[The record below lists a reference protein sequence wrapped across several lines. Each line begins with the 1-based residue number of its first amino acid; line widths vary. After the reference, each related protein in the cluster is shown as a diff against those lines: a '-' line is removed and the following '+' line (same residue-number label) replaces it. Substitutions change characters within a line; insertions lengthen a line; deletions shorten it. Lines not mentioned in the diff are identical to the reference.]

1 MRLGWMEIL
10 VIVVLVIILF
20 GHKAIPSMMKNV
32 ADGINVFKKEMK
44 KSDGKNGTDSKKNT
58 KKSVV
63 KSKNYQK
70 K

>member
-20 GHKAIPSMMKNV
+20 GHKAIPGMMKNV
-32 ADGINVFKKEMK
+32 ADGINVFKKELK
-44 KSDGKNGTDSKKNT
+44 KSDGKNGADSKKGV
-58 KKSVV
+58 KKSAV
-63 KSKNYQK
+63 KSKSYK

>member
-20 GHKAIPSMMKNV
+20 GHKAIPGMMKNV
-32 ADGINVFKKEMK
+32 ADGINVFKKELN
-44 KSDGKNGTDSKKNT
+44 KSDGKNGTGSKKNT

-63 KSKNYQK
+63 KSKSYK
-70 K
+70 KI